1 MKRTRKNQ
9 LDSLINHTEDKKHK
23 NIFKTRGSNPL
34 IQSIEPKLKK
44 MNTNRHVND
53 KNGLKPLLFIIVI
66 MMIAISVLLNFNIYF
81 NLGLAISASWLAWIL
96 TKNEKKILHSVN
108 VVEEK
113 INYITIIENNEYE
126 INEHIKKS
134 LIHIND
140 NLNYLLNLENLINQN
155 INHLHYVKMCKE
167 KHINDIIRNLILTH
181 DLHKEKIEIL
191 VINQLSNINQNLEK
205 IITEYQNGIENNIKV
220 KEIFKPD

>member
-1 MKRTRKNQ
+1 
-9 LDSLINHTEDKKHK
+9 
-23 NIFKTRGSNPL
+23 
-34 IQSIEPKLKK
+34 
-44 MNTNRHVND
+44 
-53 KNGLKPLLFIIVI
+53 
-66 MMIAISVLLNFNIYF
+66 MMIAISILLNFNLYF

-96 TKNEKKILHSVN
+96 TKNEKKILHSVT

-113 INYITIIENNEYE
+113 INYITIIENNEYK

-134 LIHIND
+134 LLHIND
-140 NLNYLLNLENLINQN
+140 NLNYLLSLENLINQN

-167 KHINDIIRNLILTH
+167 KHINDIVRNLILTH
-181 DLHKEKIEIL
+181 DLHKEKIENL

>member
-1 MKRTRKNQ
+1 MPTGGIPV
-9 LDSLINHTEDKKHK
+9 SLG
-23 NIFKTRGSNPL
+23 RGGC
-34 IQSIEPKLKK
+34 Q
-44 MNTNRHVND
+44 
-53 KNGLKPLLFIIVI
+53 
-66 MMIAISVLLNFNIYF
+66 
-81 NLGLAISASWLAWIL
+81 
-96 TKNEKKILHSVN
+96 
-108 VVEEK
+108 
-113 INYITIIENNEYE
+113 ITIIENNEYE